1 MAATKILSLLLVFCP
16 ILSFGQQSIYPK
28 DTIYV
33 KYQEERN
40 ASWNA
45 KFERKY
51 KQKLGIYFNIE
62 TEEGDMPLFYPHSE
76 EADTLCIEMLKDYH
90 FSDLHDIRKKE
101 IEWVDKKY
109 KNQKYKPYTGSKNA
123 VFQTY
128 VIEAISDK
136 KFVKYPVIWRNERI

>member
-1 MAATKILSLLLVFCP
+1 MAAIKILSLLLILCP
-16 ILSFGQQSIYPK
+16 ILSFGQKSIYPK

-40 ASWNA
+40 AAWNA

-51 KQKLGIYFNIE
+51 NQKSGVYFNVE
-62 TEEGDMPLFYPHSE
+62 TEEGDMALFYPYSQK
-76 EADTLCIEMLKDYH
+76 ADTLCIEKLKDYH
-90 FSDLHDIRKKE
+90 FSDLEEIRKKE

-109 KNQKYKPYTGSKNA
+109 KNQKYKLYTGSKNA

-128 VIEAISDK
+128 VIEVISDT
-136 KFVKYPVIWRNERI
+136 KFVKYPVMWRNERI